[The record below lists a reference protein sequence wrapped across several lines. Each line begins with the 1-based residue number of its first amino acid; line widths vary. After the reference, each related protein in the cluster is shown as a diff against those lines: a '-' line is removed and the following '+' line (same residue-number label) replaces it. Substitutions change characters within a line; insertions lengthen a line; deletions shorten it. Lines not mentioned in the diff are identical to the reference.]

1 MPSSWN
7 PLDEEGSKK
16 VTAEV
21 CNPTAPYLNV
31 YRDFEGLYIS
41 KIFTDENLRSTLSYQ
56 PRDDDVF
63 IVSYP
68 KCGTTWMQHIVYNI
82 FRDGTPPGGLLEMM
96 TMAPFLELLG
106 AEGARAMPRPGAI
119 KTHLPFSKQPYS
131 PKTKYI
137 YITRNPYD
145 CCVSFYY
152 HTKGFHPYLFEEGTF
167 DQFFDMFVEGKVD
180 YGDYFD
186 HLLSW
191 YEHRNDDNVLFV
203 TYEQLKK
210 DTPGVV
216 LKIADFLGKEQYGD
230 KMRQHP
236 EIFQKILGAITI
248 ESMKKINAEMK
259 NMGQNLLSMPPEA
272 MPEFMKSFRDHMT
285 SHGDKPVKGEFVR
298 KGIVGDW
305 RNHFSPEQITRMKER
320 IALKTAGSDVMG
332 LWKDTH
338 LP

>member
-1 MPSSWN
+1 MPSSSN
-7 PLDEEGSKK
+7 PLDEEGCKK
-16 VTAEV
+16 ATAEV
-21 CNPTAPYLNV
+21 CKPKAPYQDV

-41 KIFTDENLRSTLSYQ
+41 KIFTDQNLRSTLSYE
-56 PRDDDVF
+56 PRDGDVF

-82 FRDGTPPGGLLEMM
+82 FRDGTPPGSLLEMM
-96 TMAPFLELLG
+96 TMAPFMELVG

-119 KTHLPFSKQPYS
+119 KTHLPFNKQPYS
-131 PKTKYI
+131 PKAKYI

-152 HTKGFHPYLFEEGTF
+152 HTKNFPLYMFEEGTF

-186 HLLSW
+186 HILSW
-191 YEHRNDDNVLFV
+191 YEHRNDDNVFFV

-210 DTPGVV
+210 DTPAVV

-230 KMRQHP
+230 KLRQQP
-236 EIFQKILGAITI
+236 EVLQKVLGAITI

-259 NMGQNLLSMPPEA
+259 NMGESLSSMPQES
-272 MPEFMKSFRDHMT
+272 MPEFMKSFRDTMAAHQ
-285 SHGDKPVKGEFVR
+285 DKPVKGEFVR

-305 RNHFSPEQITRMKER
+305 RNHFSSDQVTRMKER
-320 IALKTAGSDVMG
+320 IAAKTAWSDVMG
-332 LWKDTH
+332 LWKDTE